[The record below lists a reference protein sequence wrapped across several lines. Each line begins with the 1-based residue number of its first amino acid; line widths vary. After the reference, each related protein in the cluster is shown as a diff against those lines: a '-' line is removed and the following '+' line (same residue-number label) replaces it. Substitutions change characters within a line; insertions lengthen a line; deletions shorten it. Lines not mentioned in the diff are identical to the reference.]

1 MRRKEQLELLVE
13 IVSMNNQLLGLI
25 CKHLFG
31 EPDKPLKIP
40 KEMQELIDKF
50 KFEDWGEG

>member
-1 MRRKEQLELLVE
+1 MTRKEQITLLVD
-13 IVSMNNQLLGLI
+13 IARMNNQLLGLI

-31 EPDKPLKIP
+31 EPDKPVKIP
-40 KEMQELIDKF
+40 KEMQELIEKF

>member
-1 MRRKEQLELLVE
+1 MTKEEQMTILVD

-31 EPDKPLKIP
+31 EPDKPLEIP
-40 KEMQELIDKF
+40 KEMQELMDKF

>member
-1 MRRKEQLELLVE
+1 MKRKEQIALLVD
-13 IVSMNNQLLGLI
+13 ITRMNNQLLGLI

-31 EPDKPLKIP
+31 EPDMPLKIP
-40 KEMQELIDKF
+40 KEMQELIEKF

>member
-1 MRRKEQLELLVE
+1 MTRKEQINILVD

-31 EPDKPLKIP
+31 EPDKPIKIP

>member
-1 MRRKEQLELLVE
+1 MTKEEQMTILVD

-31 EPDKPLKIP
+31 EPDKPLEIP